1 MTVPDVVWVGIDAGK
16 TSHHA
21 AAIDADGEQLWSV
34 KIVNGQQQIEE
45 LIARA
50 GRSGGEVR
58 WAVDLVSPVAS
69 LLLAVLLIS
78 GQNVVYV
85 PGRMV
90 ARMAEA
96 LGGEG
101 KTDAK
106 DARIIADIARMRR
119 DLTPITADDELVVEL
134 ARLTSHRAD
143 LMADWVRGVN
153 RLRELPGSIFP
164 ALERSF
170 DYSTRSALILLTGF
184 GTPAEVRQAGHAGL
198 AAYLSEHEAWRKGIG
213 PMAAT
218 ALQAAAGQTVV
229 LPGEAT
235 TAVLIKQLA
244 RKLLNLDREIKD
256 TGKLITSRFRA
267 HPQAAII
274 ESLPGMGPI
283 LGAEFLVAAGG
294 NARAAFATP
303 GRPASYAGL
312 VPVPKDSGRV
322 TGNWRRP
329 RRYNRALRRVFY
341 MAALSSL
348 RANGPSKTFYQRKR
362 AEHRI
367 HTQALPALAR
377 RLVDVLWALLRDN
390 RTFSQAPPPRAAA
403 A

>member
-34 KIVNGQQQIEE
+34 KIVNGQQQIAE